1 MPVTIG
7 TITSNVNMVD
17 RAGGLDDEIVQR
29 IVTLVLAQLERDH
42 RAAKQSEGEGEI
54 RDRMSEHDQF

>member
-7 TITSNVNMVD
+7 TITSNVNVVD
-17 RAGGLDDEIVQR
+17 RASALDDEMIQS
-29 IVTLVLAQLERDH
+29 IVTIVLAQLERDQ

-54 RDRMSEHDQF
+54 RDRMSEHDAF